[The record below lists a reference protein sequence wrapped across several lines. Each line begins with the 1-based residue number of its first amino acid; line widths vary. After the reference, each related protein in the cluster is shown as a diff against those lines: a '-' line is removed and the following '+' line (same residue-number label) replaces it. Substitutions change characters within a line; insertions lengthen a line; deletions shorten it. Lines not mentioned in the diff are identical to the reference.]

1 MFDKGSGP
9 PLIVVPGIQGRWEWL
24 KPVLL
29 ELSARY
35 RTISYTLAGDF
46 GAEMTYD
53 PAQGFDNYL
62 RQLDDIYERTGI
74 ERAALCGI
82 SYGGFIALRYAATRP
97 ERVNSLILASSPSP
111 GWTPNELQRRY
122 VRRPWLSSPAFVAT
136 APVRLAPEIYA
147 AYDSWL
153 ARVKFAAVHTARVI
167 AAPMIP
173 SVMAR
178 RVQLQQ
184 AMDFAPDC
192 ARVTAPTLIVSGEEH
207 LDRVVPVPVTRRYEA
222 LIAGARYEKME
233 RTGHLGVLTR
243 PKRFACIVGEF
254 LRE

>member
-24 KPVLL
+24 KPMLL
-29 ELSARY
+29 ELSTRH

-46 GAEMTYD
+46 GAQTAYD

-62 RQLDDIYERTGI
+62 RQLDEVYERTGLAS
-74 ERAALCGI
+74 AALCGI

-97 ERVNSLILASSPSP
+97 QRVSSLILASSPSP
-111 GWTPNELQRRY
+111 GWAPNELQRRY

-153 ARVKFAAVHTARVI
+153 ARVKFAAVHTVRVV

-178 RVQLQQ
+178 RVQVQQ
-184 AMDFAPDC
+184 AMDFTPDC
-192 ARVTAPTLIVSGEEH
+192 ARVTAPTLVISGEEH
-207 LDRVVPVPVTRRYEA
+207 LDRVVPVEATRRYET
-222 LIAGARYEKME
+222 LIAGARYARME

-243 PKRFACIVGEF
+243 PERFAKIVDEF
-254 LRE
+254 LKE